1 MRALSERSPFWCGSV
16 VHPAMIAPEDGDG
29 LVRPLG
35 FFPSADEPKDVV
47 EKIALAIKVK
57 DFADKCQYHLYDT
70 V

>member
-1 MRALSERSPFWCGSV
+1 
-16 VHPAMIAPEDGDG
+16 MIAPEDGDG

-47 EKIALAIKVK
+47 NKIASAIKSK